1 MGAENAGRVIVSYG
15 ESEQKPDITQIQS
28 NVQDGYFSSI
38 FELVQ
43 KQIMSGH
50 KIIDGS
56 LIGLPNPGGFT
67 SSAEQ
72 LETTYKLFMNTSIKP
87 LQNFINRELKPVI
100 QLIYPDQEIS
110 LVIEQNQI
118 L

>member
-1 MGAENAGRVIVSYG
+1 
-15 ESEQKPDITQIQS
+15 
-28 NVQDGYFSSI
+28 
-38 FELVQ
+38 
-43 KQIMSGH
+43 MSGH

-67 SSAEQ
+67 SSSDQ
-72 LETTYKLFMNTSIKP
+72 LDTSYKLFMSTSIRP
-87 LQNFINRELKPVI
+87 LQNFMNRELKPLI
-100 QLIYPDQEIS
+100 ELIYPNEEIT

>member
-1 MGAENAGRVIVSYG
+1 
-15 ESEQKPDITQIQS
+15 
-28 NVQDGYFSSI
+28 
-38 FELVQ
+38 
-43 KQIMSGH
+43 MSGH

-72 LETTYKLFMNTSIKP
+72 LETAYKLFMSTSIRP
-87 LQNFINRELKPVI
+87 LQNFINRELEPVI
-100 QLIYPDQEIS
+100 QLIYPDETIS

>member
-1 MGAENAGRVIVSYG
+1 
-15 ESEQKPDITQIQS
+15 
-28 NVQDGYFSSI
+28 
-38 FELVQ
+38 
-43 KQIMSGH
+43 MSGH

-67 SSAEQ
+67 SSADQ
-72 LETTYKLFMNTSIKP
+72 LETAYKLFMSTSIKP

-100 QLIYPDQEIS
+100 ELIYPGQEIS

-118 L
+118 I